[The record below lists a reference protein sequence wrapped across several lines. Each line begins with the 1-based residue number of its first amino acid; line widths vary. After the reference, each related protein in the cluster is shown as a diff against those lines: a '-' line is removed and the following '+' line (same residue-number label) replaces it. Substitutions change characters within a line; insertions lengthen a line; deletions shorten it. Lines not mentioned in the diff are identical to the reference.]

1 MSGRDFCFGRR
12 FHGCIIGMQ
21 AGTPALMIA
30 VDDRMRE
37 MLEFIGFPYI
47 EAATWN
53 REVDKRAYL
62 ANFLGKIDTQAVI
75 DRYSACEA
83 NFRNAL
89 GQIGL

>member
-1 MSGRDFCFGRR
+1 
-12 FHGCIIGMQ
+12 MQ

-47 EAATWN
+47 EASTWN
-53 REVDKRAYL
+53 READKRAYL

-75 DRYSACEA
+75 DRYSAA
-83 NFRNAL
+83 RRISAVLL

>member
-1 MSGRDFCFGRR
+1 
-12 FHGCIIGMQ
+12 
-21 AGTPALMIA
+21 
-30 VDDRMRE
+30 MRE

-53 REVDKRAYL
+53 REVDKRTYL

>member
-1 MSGRDFCFGRR
+1 
-12 FHGCIIGMQ
+12 MQ

-53 REVDKRAYL
+53 READKRGYL
-62 ANFLGKIDTQAVI
+62 ANFLGQIDSQAVI
-75 DRYSACEA
+75 DRYSACEV